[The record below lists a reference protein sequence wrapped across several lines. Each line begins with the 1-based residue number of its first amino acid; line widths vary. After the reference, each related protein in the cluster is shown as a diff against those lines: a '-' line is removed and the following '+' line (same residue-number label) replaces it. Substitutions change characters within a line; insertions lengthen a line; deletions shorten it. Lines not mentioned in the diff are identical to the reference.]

1 MKLNNESDKKLCETK
16 NPMGPSSNQMN
27 NEANTNN
34 QLIQIEPQQQYEHI
48 LKQLLQQ
55 QQQHLNLS
63 GTNEDPLRFL
73 SNLFPLFQLNIG
85 QQSSPLLLLPLPNS
99 ECSEVPSSINNQP
112 NTIKSTDSL
121 AQIKIEYNSVKH
133 KSNDTNDPANNK
145 RVYLINKKKIIIGR
159 KQKLAP
165 ADSVSTEEPI
175 VIDEANLIDEA
186 NPADIYIDNSSLVSR
201 QHLSLQL
208 KSCTGSSS
216 EIVENKD
223 TFWQMHSISKNG
235 IFLNNHYI
243 EKGKSIK
250 LFLNKKYTMRFPNTN
265 IKIYFET
272 STSSERSKSR
282 LAGSFINL
290 NLILEEN

>member
-1 MKLNNESDKKLCETK
+1 
-16 NPMGPSSNQMN
+16 MGPSNQMYNEATTN
-27 NEANTNN
+27 NE
-34 QLIQIEPQQQYEHI
+34 PHQQYEHI
-48 LKQLLQQ
+48 LRQLL

-63 GTNEDPLRFL
+63 GTNDPLRIL
-73 SNLFPLFQLNIG
+73 SSLFPLFQLNTG
-85 QQSSPLLLLPLPNS
+85 QQSSPLVLVPFNT
-99 ECSEVPSSINNQP
+99 ECNELSTSINNQS
-112 NTIKSTDSL
+112 NTTRPTDSL
-121 AQIKIEYNSVKH
+121 AHIKIEYNSVKH
-133 KSNDTNDPANNK
+133 KPVNSCETNDSAGK

-159 KQKLAP
+159 KQKLVP
-165 ADSVSTEEPI
+165 ADSASTGEPI

-208 KSCTGSSS
+208 KSCTGLSSS
-216 EIVENKD
+216 DDAQNKD
-223 TFWQMHSISKNG
+223 TFWQMQSISKNG

-272 STSSERSKSR
+272 SASSEPSTSR
-282 LAGSFINL
+282 LDGEFSFF
-290 NLILEEN
+290 